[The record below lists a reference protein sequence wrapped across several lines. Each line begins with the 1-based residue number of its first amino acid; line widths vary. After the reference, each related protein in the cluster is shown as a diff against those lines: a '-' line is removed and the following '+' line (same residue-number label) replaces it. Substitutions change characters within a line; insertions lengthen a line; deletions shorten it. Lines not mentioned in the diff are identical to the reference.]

1 MSRICSQMSWSPR
14 PLSSSLGGRFLGGSS
29 AAGLLLHHPLIV
41 PNRCVMRHLRVRVG
55 DGLGDLAPI
64 GCKAESCGF
73 GQVLYVCY
81 VLPLCPSRRLL
92 GDVDAERKEITAPR
106 HLIVSFREE
115 PCIDLHLLSHPL
127 SHSFA
132 VLQCQVRRLIGKGA
146 APMVQLVIPE
156 APAVVTDTITMTN
169 KLHIADIVLLL
180 QACIPSTTSQHPLS
194 APC

>member
-14 PLSSSLGGRFLGGSS
+14 PLSSSLGGRFLGGSG

-41 PNRCVMRHLRVRVG
+41 PNRCVMRHLRVRIG

-64 GCKAESCGF
+64 GRKAESCGF

-81 VLPLCPSRRLL
+81 CPEPPCPSRRLL

-115 PCIDLHLLSHPL
+115 PCIDLYLLSHPL
-127 SHSFA
+127 SHSSA
-132 VLQCQVRRLIGKGA
+132 VLQCQFRRLFGKVA
-146 APMVQLVIPE
+146 ASMVQFAIPE
-156 APAVVTDTITMTN
+156 ARHHHDD
-169 KLHIADIVLLL
+169 K
-180 QACIPSTTSQHPLS
+180 
-194 APC
+194 